1 MANVIRRLQML
12 RRKGLLLALVSIAT
26 VPAIDAKE
34 NMRSSVADLRYGVAL
49 YHYYQQ
55 DYIPALSEL
64 MVADTRDGI
73 QGHSDNPELIAGG
86 ISLAFGMQ
94 HHAESVFNTILVDER
109 RPQSVRDAAW
119 FYLGKLFYL
128 RGDFAAAE
136 QHFSRVSES
145 FNPSLRAQMQALKI
159 NIQIRNNNFSQLNTS
174 DVEKLGDWTPYAFY
188 NLGAAHARAGNFNN
202 AQDFFEELA
211 DITIARNSRRKKEQW
226 ALQDK
231 AYTALG
237 YSFLA
242 EKKYRAAIREFTKV
256 RLEGAFA
263 NQALLGYGWAAVAQ
277 EEYDLALKPWQAL
290 RERSLMHPA
299 VQESLLAI
307 PYAYEKLNAQ
317 GEAVA
322 AYHTAEELLTREIQL
337 VKDMRATLTQGE
349 ILTLVGSDALANDEA
364 KKILRGD
371 NTAEGAPTAVITD
384 DGQNWLKLDA
394 TSVIKTR
401 STYLNELFAK
411 TLFQTA
417 VLDLRDLLRMQKLLQ
432 HWQPKL
438 EAYRELLLEKQ
449 SSRTRHEQGEAQRKL
464 ASKHQALAAE
474 RENFFARLS
483 AIIDNENYVALA
495 DTDTR
500 SLYQRVER
508 GEKILAQMNAAGQN
522 TTDAE
527 TRLAM
532 FKGILL
538 WQAAQE
544 FPARVAA
551 QQAELKAIDDALEN
565 IAQTRRRIE
574 EVTLTSVDIQPIIVR
589 LDVLRKDVDQ
599 NLQRI
604 DQLIAQQSTALR
616 NQVDAQLASHEQR
629 LNNYL
634 AQAHLAVARLY
645 DAELRKQPE

>member
-1 MANVIRRLQML
+1 MRRLQML
-12 RRKGLLLALVSIAT
+12 RGKGLLLALVSIAT

-411 TLFQTA
+411 TPFQTA

-432 HWQPKL
+432 QWQPKL

-449 SSRTRHEQGEAQRKL
+449 SSRARHEQGEAQRKL

-495 DTDTR
+495 DKDTR